1 MGGLLLL
8 LLIPTL
14 VVGALGGYAEWR
26 NAQPQTGP
34 LTTDIVPAVVFP
46 WSETTY
52 RITLNGRR
60 FDSTS
65 ANPLVDMAFL
75 IDVSGSMRRSLPAM
89 ADAARTIVQDLAR
102 RDARTRF
109 SVIRFDSES
118 EINTSWTSDPS
129 AVAAGLDNL
138 SAFTGENDSRAAFN
152 DLKSLLRDAR
162 PGAQKIAVFYTD
174 GALSI
179 CPPDVCPDGPMT
191 NAEMEAEAATLRQQG
206 VEIHSVGLPGES
218 QRPLMRQI
226 TGTPAHVHETER
238 LQDLT
243 TRFRHIANSIGARIG
258 SNGRL
263 TNRLDGRYFSA
274 SSLGP
279 NWSVSR
285 DGTIERKIPVVPA
298 RDVTYAHGVEPDASG
313 LWRVGINAPERIVPS
328 LSFATLEGELR
339 TLKTSYHPR
348 LLVIGW
354 FVLFLGLL
362 PALFWTFLFLRQGGS
377 PESVDDDLSPP
388 AIPKQQ
394 RPTSRLPTL
403 PEKPFSGDPPV
414 PTLFIGLGGAGWE
427 SLHAVRNDLKQ
438 AHLDEAGLPYD
449 FLHFDLEV
457 EESSG
462 NFDHW
467 EAYPIRA
474 LRAPA
479 DIRRTDQYLP
489 DRGETD
495 PHLEWFSSK
504 RYRSAPRETLNLSN
518 GAREERALAR
528 LALFRWLGKEI
539 REEYPPEEC
548 LLPVLEE
555 HVETL
560 LSQDSP
566 DGTRQVVVFASAD
579 GGTGSG
585 WVADVGRLLRRIARC
600 KQRAGDVEF
609 VPEMMAVLLSSDE
622 DRRPL
627 NRDAL
632 NLELE
637 SASLAGAFP
646 QKEAYVPDADQQ
658 DHPDGDLLNQRDT
671 EPPYN
676 YILNVPARDGLS
688 AAARSAEA
696 GSVLVRRQ
704 PRTRLLEQLS
714 DLRDHPVADLVQAR
728 GLHVHPT
735 RLLEHV
741 SHGLLMRLMGPD
753 VLIDAVTD
761 PESGGYQFRSISS
774 DVARQELRD
783 WGQSGPLL
791 WRRLVQAAS
800 EPAQTTRWVQEV
812 EKHRN
817 GGVLRDPEW
826 FARTLR
832 TSVST
837 RLHGERVP
845 GRSTWT
851 RVWMPSEAVGT
862 LRLFADRIENE
873 IRPRVEEEEPLAILD
888 RVQTVAENAAASLEA
903 WGSACCE
910 RLTEETHRL
919 KKTGHALETLNDV
932 RQRTYVDPT
941 PSTEAVNDLVEEC
954 LEQWLERPDTGS
966 ILREHL
972 FPLLR
977 LNKDA
982 EDEEVEVVVRS
993 LIDEPE
999 TLETPEAVV
1008 DALAEKSN
1016 ALAHL
1021 TPSLHIRA
1029 GLRQNSEETR
1039 EEWAEWLV
1047 KGSEAPNQ
1055 VLVAAPST
1063 DGPQAFEP
1071 SFVESIPQPANHGER
1086 HDRFSGDGS
1095 AVRRLGLSPH
1105 MVLAPDDLGELRL
1118 IESAEQNAEVLRARA
1133 ENAYLREV
1141 PSFPPAL
1148 RRALADP
1155 VPFRSFACAFQSGH
1169 LTKREDDS
1177 GVMQW
1182 YFEAR
1187 DEFLTF
1193 GPDDSLADAAAN
1205 YVWYVPNPP
1214 ESFDGDAHDAFHRLE
1229 QWEKGEIDHPDED
1242 VLTMIAIDVFDT

>member
-1 MGGLLLL
+1 MGGLLILL
-8 LLIPTL
+8 LVPAM
-14 VVGALGGYAEWR
+14 VVAALGGYAEWR
-26 NAQPQTGP
+26 NAQTQPGP
-34 LTTDIVPAVVFP
+34 LLTDVTPAVALP
-46 WSETTY
+46 WSEVTY
-52 RITLNGRR
+52 HVTLKGGRY
-60 FDSTS
+60 DSTS
-65 ANPLVDMAFL
+65 GPSPVDVAFI
-75 IDVSGSMRRSLPAM
+75 IDVSGSMRESLPAM
-89 ADAARTIVQDLAR
+89 ADAAHTVVRELDR
-102 RDARTRF
+102 RSSR
-109 SVIRFDSES
+109 IRFAVLRFDTES
-118 EINTSWTSDPS
+118 AINTDWTGDTS
-129 AVAAGLDNL
+129 AVAKGLENL
-138 SAFTGENDSRAAFN
+138 SQFTGQNDSRAAFD
-152 DLKSLLRDAR
+152 DLKSLMQDAR
-162 PGAQKIAVFYTD
+162 PEAQKVAVFYTD
-174 GALSI
+174 GHISS
-179 CPPDVCPDGPMT
+179 CPPEVCPDGPMT
-191 NAEMEAEAATLRQQG
+191 DAAMQAEAATLRQQG
-206 VEIHSVGLPGES
+206 VEIHSVGIPGEP
-218 QRPLMRQI
+218 QHPLMRQI
-226 TGTPAHVHETER
+226 TGTPAHVHETR
-238 LQDLT
+238 SLRDLT
-243 TRFRHIANSIGARIG
+243 ARFSHIANSIGPRIG
-258 SNGRL
+258 SSGRL

-298 RDVTYAHGVEPDASG
+298 RNVTYTHGVEPDASG
-313 LWRVGINAPERIVPS
+313 LWRVGINAPERVVPT
-328 LSFATLEGELR
+328 LSFATLEGDLR
-339 TLKTSYHPR
+339 TLKASYHPR

-362 PALFWTFLFLRQGGS
+362 PALFWTFLFLRQGAS
-377 PESVDDDLSPP
+377 PESPDDDLSPP

-403 PEKPFSGDPPV
+403 PEKPLSEDPPV

-449 FLHFDLEV
+449 FLHLDLDV
-457 EESSG
+457 EEPSD

-467 EAYPIRA
+467 QAYPIRA

-479 DIRRTDQYLP
+479 DVRRTDQYLP
-489 DRGETD
+489 DRGGAD
-495 PHLEWFSSK
+495 PHLEWFPSE
-504 RYRSAPRETLNLSN
+504 RYRSVPRETLNLSN

-528 LALFRWLGKEI
+528 LALFRWLSKGA
-539 REEYPPEEC
+539 REAHPPEEC

-585 WVADVGRLLRRIARC
+585 WVVDVGRLLRRIARR

-609 VPEMMAVLLSSDE
+609 IPELMAVLLSSDA
-622 DRRPL
+622 DRRPH

-646 QKEAYVPDADQQ
+646 QKEVYVSDADQQ
-658 DHPDGDLLNQRDT
+658 DHPDGDLLIQRDT

-696 GSVLVRRQ
+696 GSVLVRREV
-704 PRTRLLEQLS
+704 RTRLLEQLS
-714 DLRDHPVADLVQAR
+714 DLRDHPVVDLVQAR

-753 VLIDAVTD
+753 VLIDADTD

-774 DVARQELRD
+774 DVARQELRG

-845 GRSTWT
+845 ERSTWT

-862 LRLFADRIENE
+862 LKLFADRIEND

-888 RVQTVAENAAASLEA
+888 RVQAVAENAAASLEA
-903 WGSACCE
+903 WGIACCE

-919 KKTGHALETLNDV
+919 EKTGDALERLNDV

-941 PSTEAVNDLVEEC
+941 PSTEAVDDLVEEC

-966 ILREHL
+966 LLREHL
-972 FPLLR
+972 FPILR
-977 LNKDA
+977 LTENAD
-982 EDEEVEVVVRS
+982 DEEVEVVVRS
-993 LIDEPE
+993 FIDEPE

-1008 DALAEKSN
+1008 DGLAEKSN

-1021 TPSLHIRA
+1021 IPSLHISA
-1029 GLRQNSEETR
+1029 VLHQNSEETR

-1055 VLVAAPST
+1055 VLVVAPSV
-1063 DGPQAFEP
+1063 DGPEASEP
-1071 SFVESIPQPANHGER
+1071 SFVENIPQPANHGER

-1105 MVLAPDDLGELRL
+1105 VVLAPDDLEELRL
-1118 IESAEQNAEVLRARA
+1118 IESAEQKAELLRARA
-1133 ENAYLREV
+1133 ENTYLREV

-1148 RRALADP
+1148 RRALSDP
-1155 VPFRSFACAFQSGH
+1155 VPFRSFALAFRSGY
-1169 LTKREDDS
+1169 LKKREDDS

-1193 GPDDSLADAAAN
+1193 GSDDSLADAAAN

-1214 ESFDGDAHDAFHRLE
+1214 ESFDGDAPDAFHRLE
-1229 QWEKGEIDHPDED
+1229 QWKEGEIDHPDED
-1242 VLTMIAIDVFDT
+1242 ILTMIAVDVFD